1 MKKCEITIDKI
12 QCLCYTKSS
21 KQQIQTKDNK
31 MSKETISISPA
42 ETVNEEMMSWDRQ
55 RSAGELRKFVLER
68 LQAIGNTE
76 DILV

>member
-1 MKKCEITIDKI
+1 
-12 QCLCYTKSS
+12 
-21 KQQIQTKDNK
+21 